1 MKKLFAAGLALAM
14 GGMAA
19 TAWAQDSQPAAE
31 PAPQR
36 PSELRPVDLDAL
48 LNRVRQGGVSET
60 SEHRQR
66 EAEFRARRDQQQRL
80 LNEAN
85 AERTR
90 EENTAERLERTIQDN
105 EEAIRQRTETL
116 QERLGELREMFGVLQ
131 QVAGDMRGV
140 VENSL
145 VSVQYDRAARI
156 EGLTNLID
164 KASRSSTLPSIREIE
179 VLWAELMLEMTRSG
193 EVVKFDREVFDE
205 HGVQETVELIRV
217 GDFNL
222 VAAGAYYDFAADSG
236 KVIELPRQPSGRFLG
251 TTGALANASP
261 DRVVAFGVDPTRGQ
275 LLGMLVDS
283 PEMMDRVE
291 QGGVVGYV
299 TLSLGAIGVLIA
311 IYKIITLSITSAQVR
326 AQTKNLGDPRKT
338 NPLGRVLQVY
348 HGSRGVDV
356 ETLELKLD
364 EAILRETPSLER
376 GLTVIKLI
384 SAVAPLLGLLG
395 TVTGMILTFQ
405 AITLFG
411 TGDPK
416 MMASGISQALVTTV
430 IGLVVAIPTLLLH
443 SFVSGMAKNVIHV
456 LEEQSAGMIAV
467 HAEGEQARGTA

>member
-1 MKKLFAAGLALAM
+1 MNKLVAATLALAM
-14 GGMAA
+14 GGMASMA
-19 TAWAQDSQPAAE
+19 LAQDAQPAQE
-31 PAPQR
+31 PAPPR

-80 LNEAN
+80 LNEGN

-90 EENTAERLERTIQDN
+90 EEKTAEQLERNIQDN
-105 EEAIRQRTETL
+105 EEAIRQRTATL

-145 VSVQYDRAARI
+145 VSVQYDRAERLAGLNTLI
-156 EGLTNLID
+156 E

-179 VLWAELMLEMTRSG
+179 TLWAELMLEMTRSG
-193 EVVKFDREVFDE
+193 DVVKFDHEVFNE
-205 HGVQETVELIRV
+205 QGIQETVELIRI
-217 GDFNL
+217 GNFNL
-222 VAAGAYYDFAADSG
+222 AADGAYYTFAPESG
-236 KVIELPRQPSGRFLG
+236 KVIELPRQPAGRLLSS
-251 TTGALANASP
+251 TSRLANASP
-261 DRVVAFGVDPTRGQ
+261 EEVVAFGMDPTRGQ
-275 LLGMLVDS
+275 LLGMLVDT
-283 PEMMDRVE
+283 PEMMDRVD

-299 TLSLGAIGVLIA
+299 TLALGAIGVLIA

-326 AQTKNLGDPRKT
+326 SQAKNLGDPRQS

-348 HGSRGVDV
+348 HGNKSVDV

-376 GLTVIKLI
+376 GLTMIKLI

-430 IGLVVAIPTLLLH
+430 EGLVVAIPTLLLH
-443 SFVSGMAKNVIHV
+443 SFVAGMAKTIIHV

-467 HAEGEQARGTA
+467 HAEEEHARGTA

>member
-1 MKKLFAAGLALAM
+1 MKKLVAAGLALAM
-14 GGMAA
+14 GGMA
-19 TAWAQDSQPAAE
+19 TMAWAQDSQPAEA
-31 PAPQR
+31 APPPR

-48 LNRVRQGGVSET
+48 LDRVRQGGVSET

-80 LNEAN
+80 LNEAT

-90 EENTAERLERTIQDN
+90 EENTAERLERAIQDN
-105 EEAIRQRTETL
+105 EESIRQRTATL
-116 QERLGELREMFGVLQ
+116 QDRLGELREMFGVLQ

-156 EGLTNLID
+156 AGLTNLID

-222 VAAGAYYDFAADSG
+222 VADGAYYNFAADSG
-236 KVIELPRQPSGRFLG
+236 KVIELPRQPAGRLLS
-251 TTGALANASP
+251 TTGRLANASP
-261 DRVVAFGVDPTRGQ
+261 DEVVAFGVDPTRGQ

-299 TLSLGAIGVLIA
+299 TLGLGAIGVLIA
-311 IYKIITLSITSAQVR
+311 FYKIVTLSITSARVR
-326 AQTKNLGDPRKT
+326 AQAKNLGDPSQS

-348 HGSRGVDV
+348 HGNRSVDV

-376 GLTVIKLI
+376 GLTMIKLI

-443 SFVSGMAKNVIHV
+443 SFVSGMAKTIIHV

-467 HAEGEQARGTA
+467 HAEGEHARGTA